1 MARQYDV
8 QGTKSYLIAAVFML
22 LIGVW
27 HVLDGWFPR
36 PSVMDIHPRMI
47 TLQAPAAAVVKEIT
61 VTVQQEVPEAAPL
74 IRLLAADEPAGE
86 IALDMKTE
94 LHPKSKVHSGEVM
107 EILVAEKDQVA
118 AGQPLMVLKATR
130 DSYYLYNKTTAVIM
144 LLGALICGIIHW
156 AVR

>member
-1 MARQYDV
+1 MARQYNV

-27 HVLDGWFPR
+27 HLVDGWFPR
-36 PSVMDIHPRMI
+36 PAVLDIHPRLI
-47 TLQAPAAAVVKEIT
+47 TIQAPSDAVVQEIS
-61 VTVQQEVPEAAPL
+61 VKIQLEVPEAAPL
-74 IRLLAADEPAGE
+74 IKLLDSAEPKEE
-86 IALDMKTE
+86 ITLDMKSE
-94 LHPKSKVHSGEVM
+94 LNPKSKVHSGEVT
-107 EILVAEKDQVA
+107 EILVAEKDQVT
-118 AGQPLMVLKATR
+118 AGQPLMTLKPTR